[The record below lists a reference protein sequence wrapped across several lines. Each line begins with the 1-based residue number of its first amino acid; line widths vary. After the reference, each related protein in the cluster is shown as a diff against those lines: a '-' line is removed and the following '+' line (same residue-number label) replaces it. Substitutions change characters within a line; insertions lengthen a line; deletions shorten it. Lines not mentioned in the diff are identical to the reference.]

1 MWIWALLGFRRDFL
15 KIQNSVDVAWVANEI
30 KPCGVK
36 NLSSTEIKWIN
47 NFFYS
52 FLNIYIYIY
61 SKLESYLSCDPIHSR
76 IIYML
81 TLKKKKKKNS
91 STLFN
96 SILIF
101 QYTHTHTHIY
111 IYIYIYIFSIIE
123 SINNRVRIWIC
134 LTILH

>member
-1 MWIWALLGFRRDFL
+1 MWIWALLGFRRDFP

-36 NLSSTEIKWIN
+36 NLSSIEIKWIN

-52 FLNIYIYIY
+52 FLNIYIYIYIY

-81 TLKKKKKKNS
+81 TLKKNKKS

-101 QYTHTHTHIY
+101 QYTHTH

-123 SINNRVRIWIC
+123 SINSRVRIWIF